1 MDDLSVGR
9 TPSIYYDRKIIYHV
23 TSPDG
28 CRYKCNFPKSIDD
41 LGKGDAAVFS
51 NHFSVKKAT
60 GLKARGV
67 IIVFESGESPIFMPH
82 LSSEELNQKIYNDAS
97 QEMHIWVGDI
107 HEYVS
112 SDTELNFSNGM
123 VPIVL
128 GAYKED
134 YENVLPPHSYINVDD
149 FDSIQ
154 ELAEYLQFLDKNDTA
169 YAQYFAWTKHGRIIV
184 NSDSDKM
191 FI

>member
-1 MDDLSVGR
+1 
-9 TPSIYYDRKIIYHV
+9 
-23 TSPDG
+23 
-28 CRYKCNFPKSIDD
+28 
-41 LGKGDAAVFS
+41 
-51 NHFSVKKAT
+51 
-60 GLKARGV
+60 
-67 IIVFESGESPIFMPH
+67 
-82 LSSEELNQKIYNDAS
+82 
-97 QEMHIWVGDI
+97 
-107 HEYVS
+107 
-112 SDTELNFSNGM
+112 M

-184 NSDSDKM
+184 NSDSDKIFGSLFKTHVSLKVYCEEKITVSIELLELM
-191 FI
+191 YVPILLIATIISSKLLVSSHTGMVPIVLGAYKEDYKNVLPPHSYINVDEFDSIQELAEYLQFLDKNDTAYAQYFAWTKHGPIIVNCETDVEQT